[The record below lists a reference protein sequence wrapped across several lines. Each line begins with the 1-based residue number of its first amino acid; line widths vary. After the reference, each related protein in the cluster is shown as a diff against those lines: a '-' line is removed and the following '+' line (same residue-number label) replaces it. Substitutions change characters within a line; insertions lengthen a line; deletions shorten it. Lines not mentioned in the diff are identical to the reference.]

1 MTSRTASTQR
11 AVLGTASAT
20 TAHTTHAHA
29 YAAKFWVTQNFAAKW
44 AYGLRGTWSS
54 TR

>member
-11 AVLGTASAT
+11 AVRGTAPAT
-20 TAHTTHAHA
+20 IAHTAHAH
-29 YAAKFWVTQNFAAKW
+29 AAKFWATQNFAAKW